1 MQGELPRNRTGKK
14 SLFLFKIL
22 NWFYIIY
29 DPGAREMRQR
39 RDYWIGVRGYGQT
52 LFLCQ
57 GTSELGVVVWISRPF
72 LGLLRSG
79 FPFNLLEASDRKV
92 RCRDGHPAWTTHET
106 LPVWMSWKESIANE
120 IFILLS
126 GWSVVR
132 LLKKLP
138 FHKFVP
144 LDLAHGPWREDIKS
158 SRKRFFFFR
167 WYWGC
172 FLICAMLHNSMFCF
186 AKEGY
191 LLGYCE
197 NKSVL
202 PYVMCFLLIDY

>member
-1 MQGELPRNRTGKK
+1 MIQEPEKWGSGG
-14 SLFLFKIL
+14 
-22 NWFYIIY
+22 II
-29 DPGAREMRQR
+29 GL
-39 RDYWIGVRGYGQT
+39 GFGGYGQT

-202 PYVMCFLLIDY
+202 PYVIFFWECSTLLIKSNQYKEYHGCNPDLHHER